1 MPVFHW
7 IILACWLV
15 FIVYW
20 GISALSAKRSI
31 GGAIWWRHVAIRLAI
46 AVLIVIAV
54 QVPTIRH
61 DLQAMLH
68 QHPGN
73 MLLQATG
80 ALLVGLG
87 IALAIAARVYIGRNW
102 GMPMSRKED
111 PELVTGGPYAFVRHP
126 IYTGILIALLGSV
139 IGHSLVWLPALLL
152 SGPYF
157 IYSARREEALMCE
170 QFPAQYP
177 AYMQRTKMLLH
188 ACARHLLASGGRRGR
203 CEPRSGAD
211 EAAARRRRRPE

>member
-7 IILACWLV
+7 IIFALWLV

-20 GISALSAKRSI
+20 GIAALGAKRSI
-31 GGAIWWRHVAIRLAI
+31 GGVDWWRHVAIRLAI
-46 AVLIVIAV
+46 AVLIIMAV
-54 QVPTIRH
+54 RVPAIRH
-61 DLQAMLH
+61 ALQTAIH

-73 MLLQATG
+73 MVVQATG
-80 ALLVGLG
+80 TLLVGLG
-87 IALAIAARVYIGRNW
+87 VALAIAARVYIGRNW

-126 IYTGILIALLGSV
+126 IYTGILTALLGSV
-139 IGHSLVWLPALLL
+139 IGYSLLGLPVLLL
-152 SGPYF
+152 AALYF

-177 AYMQRTKMLLH
+177 AYMQRTKMLLPFV
-188 ACARHLLASGGRRGR
+188 L
-203 CEPRSGAD
+203 
-211 EAAARRRRRPE
+211 